1 MPGRFR
7 PLPTVASVVVSGVLA
22 ACSAT
27 HHEEVPLVTDTNR
40 ISGKILEIQPLAQR
54 LVLADAGR
62 RLAVTW
68 APGTL
73 VKSGSRELAVSDLR
87 KGDRVVVSLRETG
100 DPEARIITLAGPDRE
115 PGPSPTPGDGR
126 EESP

>member
-7 PLPTVASVVVSGVLA
+7 PLLTVASAVACGVLA
-22 ACSAT
+22 GCSAT

-40 ISGKILEIQPLAQR
+40 ISGKVLEIQTLAQR

-73 VKSGSRELAVSDLR
+73 VKSGSQELAVSDLR
-87 KGDRVVVSLRETG
+87 EGDRVVVSLRETG
-100 DPEARIITLAGPDRE
+100 DPEARIITIAGPERE
-115 PGPSPTPGDGR
+115 PGPSPTPGDER